1 LAVLDYTVNYR
12 RRGWVPATVVGL
24 AMIPASARVATVSID
39 KLPAN
44 RFIASPPPE
53 LQVLGGDWLERG
65 TTAVLKVPSVI
76 VTEEWNYPLN
86 PLHADFLKLRIS
98 APPSLCKP
106 LGPPWC
112 IADAS
117 LASASLIQL
126 LARR

>member
-1 LAVLDYTVNYR
+1 
-12 RRGWVPATVVGL
+12 
-24 AMIPASARVATVSID
+24 MIPASVRVATVSID
-39 KLPAN
+39 KPPAN

-98 APPSLCKP
+98 APQPFNFSSSP
-106 LGPPWC
+106 RQGARLGTTGHST
-112 IADAS
+112 I
-117 LASASLIQL
+117 
-126 LARR
+126 